1 VDPGVS
7 ADRVALIS
15 TNPSQV
21 GIDAAEAPLLMDA
34 LLQRVSALPGVTR
47 AALTTRLPVQPGGST
62 TTVVDGYQPSAG
74 TDAVELNFAYVSTG
88 YFETMGVPLLAGR
101 AFGPDDLPEV
111 PRVVIVNETAARVF
125 WGGEAVGKRVRPQG
139 SPNAWR
145 EVVGVV
151 ADVKVRSL
159 QEAPTPMMF
168 FSTGQVAI
176 GCCTIVARTEGD
188 PEALLPGLRGA
199 LQEAGG
205 NLPVVTLSTMD
216 DYLGVSVSGPRLA
229 AALVSVFSLLA
240 LMLASLGIYAAV
252 SFTVARRSSELGIRV
267 ALGAARSGVIGLV
280 LRGSL
285 ITVGVGLVVGFALS
299 LLA

>member
-1 VDPGVS
+1 
-7 ADRVALIS
+7 
-15 TNPSQV
+15 
-21 GIDAAEAPLLMDA
+21 
-34 LLQRVSALPGVTR
+34 
-47 AALTTRLPVQPGGST
+47 
-62 TTVVDGYQPSAG
+62 
-74 TDAVELNFAYVSTG
+74 
-88 YFETMGVPLLAGR
+88 
-101 AFGPDDLPEV
+101 
-111 PRVVIVNETAARVF
+111 VIVNETAARVF

-285 ITVGVGLVVGFALS
+285 ITVGVGLVVGFALA
-299 LLA
+299 LLAAPRLEGILFEVGSFDLVAFLGSASVLLLGAVAASLPPALRAARGDPVEVLRAR